1 MSALLLIL
9 TILRVALRIY
19 TYFLWARFV
28 LEWIRVLRP
37 SFKPKGFFLI
47 LSELIFTVTDPP
59 IKFFRKILP
68 PIRLGTIQLDL
79 GWMLTML
86 GCLILIGL
94 IS

>member
-1 MSALLLIL
+1 MSALLLVL
-9 TILRVALRIY
+9 TILRVVLRIY

-59 IKFFRKILP
+59 IKFFRKIIP